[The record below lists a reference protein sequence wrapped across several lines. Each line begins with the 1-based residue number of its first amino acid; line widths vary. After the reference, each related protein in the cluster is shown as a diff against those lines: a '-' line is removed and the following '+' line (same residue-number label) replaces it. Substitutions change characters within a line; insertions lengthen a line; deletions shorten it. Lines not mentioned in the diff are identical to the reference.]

1 MSPRVVERSLSMEVM
16 TQGNM
21 KTVFKRTSVLKD
33 CPTHYC
39 PGCGHGIAHRLVAEV
54 IDELGIRDRT
64 IGIAPV
70 GCAVLMY
77 NYLDV
82 DMIEVAHGRAPA
94 VATGMKRTNPDKI
107 VFSYQGDGDLA
118 AIGTA
123 EIIHAAHRGRAAHG
137 DLHQQR
143 GLRHDRRPD
152 GPHHDAGP
160 GHRDDAPGPPS
171 QRPGLSAA
179 DLRDDGPAAGG
190 DVRGTMRPEQRAP
203 HPQTKAAIKHA
214 FELQIEGAKGLSLVE
229 VLSPCPTYWR
239 MSPSDAMK
247 WIEEPH
253 EQGLPHRPAERMK
266 RLMIVD
272 V

>member
-1 MSPRVVERSLSMEVM
+1 M
-16 TQGNM
+16 TQGTM

-54 IDELGIRDRT
+54 IDELGIRDRA

-123 EIIHAAHRGRAAHG
+123 EIIHAAHRAEQLTVVFINNAVFGMTGGQMAPTTMLGQVTATTPLGRQSNGQGFPLQISEIMA
-137 DLHQQR
+137 L
-143 GLRHDRRPD
+143 L
-152 GPHHDAGP
+152 P
-160 GHRDDAPGPPS
+160 GAVYVERCA
-171 QRPGLSAA
+171 LSGVS
-179 DLRDDGPAAGG
+179 RI
-190 DVRGTMRPEQRAP
+190 Q
-203 HPQTKAAIKHA
+203 QTKAAIKHA
-214 FELQIEGAKGLSLVE
+214 FELQIQGAPGLSLVE

-247 WIEEPH
+247 WIEESMSKVFPL
-253 EQGLPHRPAERMK
+253 GRMK
-266 RLMIVD
+266 G
-272 V
+272 